1 MRETTIKDD
10 LTGTVLASATE
21 TTVTVGTAT
30 GKLDLGADALA
41 ALVALANGEG
51 PAKLWALAPV
61 TAPPAK
67 SRSKSR
73 AKTASGNK
81 IAADGSDAETVRTW
95 AKENS
100 VAVSERGRV
109 GKDTVKAYDAAHP
122 AGTAASAPQS
132 PAPATDAG
140 KATTG
145 KPDAKKS
152 LASV

>member
-21 TTVTVGTAT
+21 TTLTVGTVT

-61 TAPPAK
+61 TAPAKPARK
-67 SRSKSR
+67 TRSKSG
-73 AKTASGNK
+73 ASGNK

-95 AKENS
+95 AKENN

-109 GKDTVKAYDAAHP
+109 GKDTVKAYDAAHAASP
-122 AGTAASAPQS
+122 ASAPQS
-132 PAPATDAG
+132 PATAADAG

-145 KPDAKKS
+145 KPTGSKA